1 MEEDFTL
8 QDGVLTL
15 KPLDDGL
22 DSDDLVKSVVYRDET
37 PDSSKIN
44 SIEIKAFIDDNF
56 NENEAI
62 SKQIIV
68 QRIDDIIDGD
78 QFKRLRTNLGED
90 EYSSEETNITIIQ
103 DSLEDNL
110 SSDNDVTQI
119 ISEPDV
125 HCLFNNNIS
134 KRINENTIAN
144 ENLLKNVNEILIK
157 EEPLDDG
164 NDSDA
169 DPLEIPSSSG
179 KQVNE
184 SKSLNFIRK
193 KEAEKVDK
201 DDPRSRLHF
210 VKYMKKDGKVIK
222 LWECGICGKEFLHQ
236 YTLTRHL
243 PTHTDERNYK
253 CKICGKAFRQ
263 MSTLAQHRS
272 THSEFRPYVCD
283 ICTKTFSRVSTLTSH
298 KKIHT
303 DSKPHVC
310 HICGKGF
317 HQKGNLKNHFYTHT
331 NERPYKCDIC
341 GRGFNQASNLQCHKL
356 KTHIQNGNIPQLVNN
371 KFKCSHC
378 SESFPKRA
386 QLRHHEEHSHDVV
399 NILSSKNS
407 LRPNLIPTK
416 SPLLKKKKMGNI
428 RIIQMHP
435 DDDDEKMDEN
445 EMDSKEDEKIGILIE
460 PIDTKAMHKALSN
473 GHIPFA
479 LLKPAKG
486 TPVVVKVQLCDG
498 SKHML
503 VPATASELK
512 SCGKFYISSEE
523 DGNKTV
529 QIKVPVV
536 ATIHQKV
543 DENGE
548 IHIDIEPPSDEESDN
563 KKDERSVITSSN
575 CREEQPSTS
584 DHGDTSDGERE
595 HSTPV
600 QVQHFVLNTNLNKNV
615 KDGNILPQ
623 EINENNVLE
632 EIGFSSL
639 ADSEDLGYGLS
650 SQITPQLI
658 EISPPQESSLDLVS
672 TTVSLANEI
681 SSSKELDNT
690 VQYLRPTEN
699 IGEYEVIVP
708 EENSLFG
715 GSHNVIQHL
724 KPLIEDNE
732 TVTVDHS
739 HLAALM
745 NALQTAG
752 YEMQT
757 DEVSQTPQI
766 ILNAVEGVDDAI
778 IVDNQH
784 IQMVVSDEQE
794 MSSADVASMTIDG
807 TEASDVVLQ

>member
-1 MEEDFTL
+1 MDVLLVSKSMKSRENSLEHNFTL

-210 VKYMKKDGKVIK
+210 VKYMKKDGK
-222 LWECGICGKEFLHQ
+222 EFLHQ

-317 HQKGNLKNHFYTHT
+317 HQ
-331 NERPYKCDIC
+331 
-341 GRGFNQASNLQCHKL
+341 

-523 DGNKTV
+523 DG
-529 QIKVPVV
+529 
-536 ATIHQKV
+536 AC
-543 DENGE
+543 
-548 IHIDIEPPSDEESDN
+548 
-563 KKDERSVITSSN
+563 SSHN
-575 CREEQPSTS
+575 
-584 DHGDTSDGERE
+584 
-595 HSTPV
+595 
-600 QVQHFVLNTNLNKNV
+600 
-615 KDGNILPQ
+615 
-623 EINENNVLE
+623 
-632 EIGFSSL
+632 
-639 ADSEDLGYGLS
+639 
-650 SQITPQLI
+650 
-658 EISPPQESSLDLVS
+658 
-672 TTVSLANEI
+672 
-681 SSSKELDNT
+681 SSK
-690 VQYLRPTEN
+690 
-699 IGEYEVIVP
+699 
-708 EENSLFG
+708 G
-715 GSHNVIQHL
+715 G
-724 KPLIEDNE
+724 
-732 TVTVDHS
+732 
-739 HLAALM
+739 
-745 NALQTAG
+745 
-752 YEMQT
+752 
-757 DEVSQTPQI
+757 
-766 ILNAVEGVDDAI
+766 
-778 IVDNQH
+778 
-784 IQMVVSDEQE
+784 
-794 MSSADVASMTIDG
+794 
-807 TEASDVVLQ
+807 

>member
-15 KPLDDGL
+15 KPLDEGL

-90 EYSSEETNITIIQ
+90 EFSSEETNITIIQ
-103 DSLEDNL
+103 DNLEDNL

-134 KRINENTIAN
+134 KRLNENTIAN

-157 EEPLDDG
+157 EEPLDDA

-179 KQVNE
+179 KQGNE

-210 VKYMKKDGKVIK
+210 VKYMKKD
-222 LWECGICGKEFLHQ
+222 GKEFLHQ

-303 DSKPHVC
+303 DSKPH
-310 HICGKGF
+310 
-317 HQKGNLKNHFYTHT
+317 
-331 NERPYKCDIC
+331 
-341 GRGFNQASNLQCHKL
+341 
-356 KTHIQNGNIPQLVNN
+356 THIQNGNIPQLVNN
-371 KFKCSHC
+371 RFKCSHC
-378 SESFPKRA
+378 SESFSKRA
-386 QLRHHEEHSHDVV
+386 QLRHHEEHTHDVV

-435 DDDDEKMDEN
+435 DDDDDKMDEN
-445 EMDSKEDEKIGILIE
+445 EMDSKGDEKIGILIE

-498 SKHML
+498 SKH
-503 VPATASELK
+503 
-512 SCGKFYISSEE
+512 
-523 DGNKTV
+523 
-529 QIKVPVV
+529 VPVV

-548 IHIDIEPPSDEESDN
+548 IHIDIEPPSDEESN
-563 KKDERSVITSSN
+563 KKDERTVITSSN
-575 CREEQPSTS
+575 CREEQPFNVRPWRYFRS
-584 DHGDTSDGERE
+584 
-595 HSTPV
+595 
-600 QVQHFVLNTNLNKNV
+600 V

-708 EENSLFG
+708 EESSLFG

-784 IQMVVSDEQE
+784 IQVVVSDEQE

-807 TEASDVVLQ
+807 TEASDAVLQ